1 MKRAPPL
8 LVYHTFSLV
17 EFNMNNILISLLPDY
32 RQSAG
37 GSTLYL
43 QHMMGDYLHRYGR
56 LVDGPEEENKGL
68 DNFTAAAKALS
79 TGHRRGTCSFEVPN
93 HFTIVHC
100 YLLYS
105 SILQTAGAGS
115 PV

>member
-1 MKRAPPL
+1 MSYPIHCLHMSIPK
-8 LVYHTFSLV
+8 YHPAKFYQ
-17 EFNMNNILISLLPDY
+17 EYISLGSTHILNIAIYLTNY

-68 DNFTAAAKALS
+68 ANFTAAAKALS
-79 TGHRRGTCSFEVPN
+79 TGHRRGSCSS
-93 HFTIVHC
+93 
-100 YLLYS
+100 L
-105 SILQTAGAGS
+105 A
-115 PV
+115 